1 MRRVFLIIGLLYMY
15 RAVTMWVTALPKA
28 DKNYECAEKFGGPL
42 TFAELFKRVV
52 KIVTGSERESHQ
64 EFNNDHGPQKDV
76 RYCCDAFNN

>member
-28 DKNYECAEKFGGPL
+28 DKNYECAEKFGAPL

-52 KIVTGSERESHQ
+52 KIVTGKEMSGE
-64 EFNNDHGPQKDV
+64 
-76 RYCCDAFNN
+76 